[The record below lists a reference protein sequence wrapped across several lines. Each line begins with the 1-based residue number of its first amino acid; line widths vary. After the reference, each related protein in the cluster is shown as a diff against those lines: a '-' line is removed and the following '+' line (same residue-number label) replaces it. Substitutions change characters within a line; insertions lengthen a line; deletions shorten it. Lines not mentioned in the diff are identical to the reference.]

1 MRVLVTGATGFIGK
15 ELLLMLREKGHEI
28 AVLTR
33 DAQTSGV
40 RLPLMCDVFE
50 WDASLL
56 EPPLEAFEGVDA
68 VVHMTGESVMGRWTD
83 AKKNE
88 ISRSR
93 ILSTNHLV
101 QAFHRLEKKPSV
113 FIAGSATGYYGDR
126 QGLELDESASPG
138 GGFLGTLANDWEKEI
153 FKAEEQGIRTVAL
166 RTGIVLG
173 HEGGAMKRMLPAFR
187 MCLGASLGSGD
198 QWMSWIHERDLCGLI
213 LHALENESVSG
224 PMNGV
229 SPYPV
234 TNKEFTKTLAE
245 AVSRPA
251 FLFIPKFILN
261 LVLGEMSDVLL
272 NSAKVL
278 PKKAEDTGYQF
289 EYPELEKA
297 LPSLCNQL
305 AHDWVIEQWVPE
317 TPENVFAFFM
327 DRKSLESISPPELKF
342 RVISQSDES
351 IKKGTCLNYKFKV
364 RGIPLCWQSMILEWE
379 KDKRFTDIQVA
390 GPYATW
396 HHSHEFIEKDGGTL
410 IRERAIYMVPFCVF
424 GDVVI
429 HPFVRHDL
437 EKIFTHR
444 RKKIAEHFRA
454 TN

>member
-15 ELLLMLREKGHEI
+15 ELLLMLREKGHDI

-33 DAQTSGV
+33 DAETSGV
-40 RLPLMCDVFE
+40 RLPLMCDVFQ
-50 WDASLL
+50 WDRSLL

-68 VVHMTGESVMGRWTD
+68 VVHLAGESVMGRWTD
-83 AKKNE
+83 ARKNE

-101 QAFHRLEKKPSV
+101 QAFHRLDKKPSI
-113 FIAGSATGYYGDR
+113 FIAGSATGFYGDR
-126 QGLELDESASPG
+126 QGLDLDESASPG
-138 GGFLGTLANDWEKEI
+138 GGFLATLANDWEKEI

-187 MCLGASLGSGD
+187 MCLGASLGGGD

-213 LHALENESVSG
+213 LHALENESVTG
-224 PMNGV
+224 PLNGV

-234 TNKEFTKTLAE
+234 TNKEFTKALGH

-261 LVLGEMSDVLL
+261 LVLGEMAQVLL
-272 NSAKVL
+272 DSQKVL
-278 PKKAEDTGYQF
+278 PKNAEDTGYQF
-289 EYPELEKA
+289 IYPELEKA

-305 AHDWVIEQWVPE
+305 AHDWVIEQWVPD

-327 DRKSLESISPPELKF
+327 DKKEMEKISAPWLNF
-342 RVISQSDES
+342 RVMSQSEDPIREGS
-351 IKKGTCLNYKFKV
+351 CLNYRFKV
-364 RGIPLCWQSMILEWE
+364 RGIPICWQSMVIDWK
-379 KDKRFTDIQVA
+379 KDESFTDIQIA

-396 HHSHEFIEKDGGTL
+396 THIHDFIEKDGGTI
-410 IRERAIYMVPFCVF
+410 IRERAVYAVPFCVP

-429 HPFVRHDL
+429 HPFVRNDL

-444 RKKIAEHFRA
+444 GKKIAEHFRA
-454 TN
+454 AN